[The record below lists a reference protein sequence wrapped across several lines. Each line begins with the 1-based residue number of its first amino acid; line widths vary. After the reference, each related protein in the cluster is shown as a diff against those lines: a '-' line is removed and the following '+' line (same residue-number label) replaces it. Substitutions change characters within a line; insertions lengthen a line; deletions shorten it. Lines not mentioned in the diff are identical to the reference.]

1 MTERG
6 VNTVKYIMERCNPF
20 PKLQLT
26 PHCRKCTWPKLCDSY
41 PRNLQNGKKSGKTI
55 TITIPITT
63 WSGSPTLM

>member
-1 MTERG
+1 MQPFSETQ
-6 VNTVKYIMERCNPF
+6 VNSHFRE
-20 PKLQLT
+20 
-26 PHCRKCTWPKLCDSY
+26 CTRPKLCDSY